1 MERAAERSSPGKGE
15 FSARDPGLA
24 AASVFRPSS
33 SLPSHPAIVT
43 TIPRPLRGRLP
54 RSTRENRFR
63 HDAAIRAATALKL
76 IHSLISCI
84 YPAGCGEPWPW
95 RVYAGG
101 RETSGGVTARTW
113 KPPFP
118 GPREGAG
125 ACQTAALGRGWG
137 RSLGAAGT
145 RLLLPLR
152 LCYHPPPRPP
162 LFSFVTWRKS
172 SSRAW
177 RAWRSPRPGARAI
190 PAPAHLPVG
199 AQSREGL
206 QGSPQRRTENPKL
219 ADRGP
224 SEKPTS

>member
-152 LCYHPPPRPP
+152 LCYPPPPP
-162 LFSFVTWRKS
+162 ATFLLCHLEEEQLS
-172 SSRAW
+172 SLEGLALPTPGGQGNTS
-177 RAWRSPRPGARAI
+177 PGAPASRGTVKGRA
-190 PAPAHLPVG
+190 PG
-199 AQSREGL
+199 
-206 QGSPQRRTENPKL
+206 K
-219 ADRGP
+219 P
-224 SEKPTS
+224 SEED